1 MDYYNK
7 DFSLQPSKVFKQRHI
22 KTLHCK
28 EQSVNRHVSDGDLQ
42 NCIKFGVVINKD
54 MKKRIICKIFNN
66 IKIVF
71 SIKNNAVI
79 TVIKDDKFIAV
90 YRAIKGKN
98 NYKNKK
104 YEKKKKDKKQN
115 KTEKI

>member
-1 MDYYNK
+1 MDCYNN

-28 EQSVNRHVSDGDLQ
+28 EQTVNRHVSPGDLQ

-79 TVIKDDKFIAV
+79 TVIKDFQKWSQTRILRGGGPNMEFMT
-90 YRAIKGKN
+90 Y
-98 NYKNKK
+98 
-104 YEKKKKDKKQN
+104 QH
-115 KTEKI
+115 